1 MSNTQG
7 AELGQFIPFVACL
20 GQSKMANLGYT
31 PLPPNLVEDDF
42 RPQGDSQVERRRRR
56 RPQRTAKTRRL
67 RLHLRTESREQPSAS
82 TARAYSRTVVSEVAH
97 RPAGPLIDSMA

>member
-42 RPQGDSQVERRRRR
+42 QAAG
-56 RPQRTAKTRRL
+56 RL
-67 RLHLRTESREQPSAS
+67 PGGT
-82 TARAYSRTVVSEVAH
+82 T
-97 RPAGPLIDSMA
+97 PAAADPNELQKPDDYAFTYEAEIANNLCIDSRASRGRWSAK